1 MAKLSD
7 SKYVFTL
14 LTAVVKKA
22 GGEIR
27 IPDDVLTSV
36 TVHDVVTLLYDKN
49 TNEVVLRVADSI
61 FTVNPVDDGYEN

>member
-1 MAKLSD
+1 MGKLSD

-14 LTAVVKKA
+14 LTAVVKAA
-22 GGEIR
+22 GGELR
-27 IPDDVLTSV
+27 IAEKDLVAV
-36 TVHDVVTLLYDKN
+36 TTHDVVTLLYDKT